1 MLKVLIIFSDPS
13 DQTRLR
19 FDKEDKIIS
28 NLSKRFG
35 DRVSIERHHAS
46 EITDIHALITFGSFD
61 VMQFSGHSDC
71 RGVYVEKSSSYSDS
85 ELVVADQLLR
95 LIDLAERPPRLAIFL
110 SCYSEESMK
119 LLSQAA
125 PFVITADAQV
135 GDAECTEFICGFYE
149 WLFSGFSITLSFD
162 HAIQL
167 LQAKGL
173 KSDNLKLS
181 RRGLVTKGNTIY
193 VRCSPQNHRDSILV
207 NLDGVSHKLDYM
219 GMEKEDLLH
228 LIARKLAVHY
238 WIFDGARDDA
248 IIPIGNLLFGSFSWK
263 NSSDIVYCTDLMR
276 LAPSVSETHWKLWAA
291 LLISYNDLAS
301 SKYRSLQYPADPHN
315 SKELQDAVSIFEYH
329 IEKYL
334 LRNVDTLKN
343 IGFDNVLPQI
353 AFVEAECTQAIDQ
366 MALKRYS
373 RVVTALESALTHYH
387 EVVTATMPPSAVGEI
402 PLGGRR

>member
-1 MLKVLIIFSDPS
+1 
-13 DQTRLR
+13 
-19 FDKEDKIIS
+19 
-28 NLSKRFG
+28 
-35 DRVSIERHHAS
+35 
-46 EITDIHALITFGSFD
+46 
-61 VMQFSGHSDC
+61 
-71 RGVYVEKSSSYSDS
+71 
-85 ELVVADQLLR
+85 
-95 LIDLAERPPRLAIFL
+95 
-110 SCYSEESMK
+110 
-119 LLSQAA
+119 
-125 PFVITADAQV
+125 
-135 GDAECTEFICGFYE
+135 
-149 WLFSGFSITLSFD
+149 
-162 HAIQL
+162 
-167 LQAKGL
+167 
-173 KSDNLKLS
+173 
-181 RRGLVTKGNTIY
+181 
-193 VRCSPQNHRDSILV
+193 
-207 NLDGVSHKLDYM
+207 M
-219 GMEKEDLLH
+219 GIEKEELLH

-263 NSSDIVYCTDLMR
+263 NSADIVYCTDLRR
-276 LAPSVSETHWKLWAA
+276 LAPDVSETHWKLWAA

-353 AFVEAECTQAIDQ
+353 AFAEAECTQAIDQ

-402 PLGGRR
+402 PLGEAALAQQPAPRVFISYSHDTVEHQERVLGLADRLRADGVDAEIDQYNTAPPEGWPLWCEQQITAADVVLMICTETYQRRVSGNEERGQGRGVVWEARIIRQLLYDAGAISNKFVPILFSDASPEQIPTPIKGWTYYVVDTENGYEDLYRRLTGQPGLVRPALGRIRALPPRYRQWPEGTMREATASAQPSTSTRVKGPASSSTVHTILQPRR